1 MPKLGWAARHATGRP
16 SKVKEI
22 KAMTNIDPR
31 AASDSLLIII
41 RRIEPMPGPWRQ
53 LTDGIDK
60 TLRRVLATYNDAIHT
75 FLDLP
80 PGRIETGAVKIKDRP
95 YMVVRARRGF
105 EQRGDPY
112 VIVIG
117 SDDPDIAVLENRPQN
132 AGRH

>member
-1 MPKLGWAARHATGRP
+1 MPTLGWAARHATGRP

-22 KAMTNIDPR
+22 MTNIDPR
-31 AASDSLLIII
+31 AAAHSLLVII
-41 RRIEPMPGPWRQ
+41 RRIEAMPGPWRA

-60 TLRRVLATYNDAIHT
+60 TLLRVLAKHDALNT
-75 FLDLP
+75 FLNLP
-80 PGRIETGAVKIKDRP
+80 PGHIETRAVKIKDRP

-132 AGRH
+132 EQNF